1 MGMAVE
7 DGDDDGNGNA
17 DAGDRR
23 GGDHGASFEEPLD
36 GPGKADEAAYWCQMF
51 WTWGQTELLF
61 HKILPP
67 WFYELELAAYA

>member
-7 DGDDDGNGNA
+7 DGDDDSNGA

-36 GPGKADEAAYWCQMF
+36 GFGVAIGWRM
-51 WTWGQTELLF
+51 L
-61 HKILPP
+61 
-67 WFYELELAAYA
+67 